1 MGGSCGNVC
10 LASVRRRG
18 RGRCLL
24 SGLVAEH
31 ALVFLLADDGL
42 VHGDEDTPGDSWL
55 RGRLLTV
62 EIETGTELK

>member
-1 MGGSCGNVC
+1 M
-10 LASVRRRG
+10 
-18 RGRCLL
+18 